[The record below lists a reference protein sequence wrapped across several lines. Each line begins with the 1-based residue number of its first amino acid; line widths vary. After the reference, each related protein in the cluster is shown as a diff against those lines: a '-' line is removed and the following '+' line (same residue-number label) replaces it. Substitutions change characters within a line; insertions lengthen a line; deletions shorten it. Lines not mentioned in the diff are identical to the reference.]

1 MGITTEFQ
9 FTLPEGYVDKN
20 GVLHKAGVMR
30 LATAADEVLPL
41 KDPRVQRNPAYS
53 RFIVLSRVI
62 VRLGGLRAISA
73 KVVEGLY
80 ASDVAYLESFYNKI
94 NGRGTAKFSVVAPS
108 CRAKFEV
115 DESDHSE

>member
-1 MGITTEFQ
+1 MGITTEFE

-20 GVLHKAGVMR
+20 GALHKTGVMR

-62 VRLGGLRAISA
+62 VKLGNLRTINT

-80 ASDVAYLESFYNKI
+80 ASDLAYLESFYNKI
-94 NGRGTAKFSVVAPS
+94 NGRGTAKFRVVGPS
-108 CRAKFEV
+108 SRVKFEV
-115 DESDHSE
+115 DNSDQSE

>member
-1 MGITTEFQ
+1 MGITTEFE
-9 FTLPEGYVDKN
+9 FTLPEGYVDAN
-20 GVLHKAGVMR
+20 GALHKTGVMR

-62 VRLGGLRAISA
+62 VKLGNLRTIST

-80 ASDVAYLESFYNKI
+80 ASDLAYLESFYNKI
-94 NGRGTAKFSVVAPS
+94 NGKGATKFRVVAPS

-115 DESDHSE
+115 DKSDQGE

>member
-1 MGITTEFQ
+1 MGVTTEFQ
-9 FTLPEGYVDKN
+9 FTLPEGYVDEN
-20 GVLHKAGVMR
+20 GALHRTGVMR

-62 VRLGGLRAISA
+62 VKLGNLRTINA

-80 ASDVAYLESFYNKI
+80 ASDLAYLESFYNKI
-94 NGRGTAKFSVVAPS
+94 NGKGTVKFRVVCPS
-108 CRAKFEV
+108 SRAKFEV
-115 DESDHSE
+115 DESDQSE